1 MSCAM
6 KLKRNEIFLKLALS
20 FFCGSTY
27 AERILQGIF
36 KSSVQCGLDVNACN
50 ENLSH

>member
-1 MSCAM
+1 M
-6 KLKRNEIFLKLALS
+6 KLKRNEFFLKLGLS
-20 FFCGSTY
+20 YFSGSTY

-36 KSSVQCGLDVNACN
+36 KSLAQCGSDVNACN